1 MRNILAITKAIS
13 DLNRVRI
20 LCALSER
27 GELCV
32 CQVQELLALAPSSTS
47 KHLSILAS
55 AGLLSVRK
63 EGRWAYYSVA
73 DEADQPEEAAEVVA
87 WVTRQAAKE
96 KAIHEDRKRL
106 KEILSYSPEELCQ
119 RQANG
124 QKCCSSA
131 PETHAAARSRKAT
144 PAC

>member
-1 MRNILAITKAIS
+1 MRNILAITKALS

-32 CQVQELLALAPSSTS
+32 CQLQELLSLAPSSTS

-63 EGRWAYYSVA
+63 EGRWAYYSVVEGA
-73 DEADQPEEAAEVVA
+73 EIPEDAVQVVA
-87 WVTRQAAKE
+87 WITSQAAKK
-96 KAIHEDRKRL
+96 KAIQQDRTRL

-119 RQANG
+119 RLTNG
-124 QKCCSSA
+124 QRCCSSA
-131 PETHAAARSRKAT
+131 PETHAAARSRKDTLAR
-144 PAC
+144 

>member
-1 MRNILAITKAIS
+1 MRNILAITKALA

-63 EGRWAYYSVA
+63 KGRWAYYSVTP
-73 DEADQPEEAAEVVA
+73 EADLPEDAAQVVD
-87 WVTRQAAKE
+87 WITHRAAKE
-96 KAIHEDRKRL
+96 KTIHEDRKHL
-106 KEILSYSPEELCQ
+106 KLILSYSPEELCQ

-124 QKCCSSA
+124 ERCCSSA
-131 PETHAAARSRKAT
+131 PETPAAAKSRKVT
-144 PAC
+144 PVR